1 MSLTTVVSWLM
12 EHAMKHHFTELD
24 LELSQLF
31 PLLVPSQLEI
41 PNMETLMKL
50 SFARNLKAKKASDGF
65 FKNLDNLNTQL
76 SIFEKFPQDSTF
88 KSQTSHQRSDYF
100 DFLYQIKRII
110 VLVEYQNLICNV
122 QHELEH
128 RILDDFKV
136 DPIDDYKPEIK
147 KVKIQ
152 VENDLVKVTQTAL
165 GIKHIQLELKNGIE
179 KIINHQFLEDLEDFL
194 LKNVLKGMTLS

>member
-50 SFARNLKAKKASDGF
+50 SFARNLKAKKASDDF